1 MTYTTKENMSEST
14 PALVRRL
21 AVKVAAA
28 FQDVENELAAG
39 EASSTTAR
47 PGRPRAQFAYG
58 KVLILRGA
66 GLSWKQ
72 IACELGASRTT
83 VRRVYANLRRTPS

>member
-1 MTYTTKENMSEST
+1 MSDSS

-39 EASSTTAR
+39 EASSATAR

-66 GLSWKQ
+66 GFFAGKSRVSWVP
-72 IACELGASRTT
+72 AE
-83 VRRVYANLRRTPS
+83 RR

>member
-14 PALVRRL
+14 PVQRFALKLANAFEDLEKELAPGVRL
-21 AVKVAAA
+21 APTV
-28 FQDVENELAAG
+28 
-39 EASSTTAR
+39 R
-47 PGRPRAQFAYG
+47 PGRPRAQFAYE

-66 GLSWKQ
+66 NLSWRQ
-72 IACELGASRTT
+72 ISRELGASRTT

>member
-1 MTYTTKENMSEST
+1 MNEPT

-28 FQDVENELAAG
+28 FQDVENELAAR
-39 EASSTTAR
+39 EASASAR

-66 GLSWKQ
+66 GLSWRQ
-72 IACELGASRTT
+72 IARELGASRTT
-83 VRRVYANLRRTPS
+83 VRRVYANLRRTSS